1 MENNKRTFQ
10 SFQQIRRE
18 VKHERFDTE
27 KTLTYVQALE
37 NVKEALVPFAEKE
50 LAEAAKRKKNNVVI
64 EKNKTYLRERFE
76 IMTERITNIVNE
88 QGIRVEGMTSAEF
101 IDAAVSELEGHDILE
116 DAFRDDEITDI
127 YVYCWDK
134 IVVEKKGVNTPYHKI
149 FRNEKHYEMFIERL
163 VREAGGKFDTGS
175 NKICDYDLWGDRYCL
190 TSKAISPAGD
200 SMTIR
205 KHSDSHI
212 TLDDLLKYRTLDEIT
227 AQFFNLA
234 IVGQTNWIYA
244 GITGSGKTTDVR
256 AFINDFLPK
265 TNRRMLVCEDT
276 RELFI
281 DHSQTLELQSFKS
294 KEEDA
299 KVDLSRLIHTALRL
313 KPKYIAVG
321 EVRGAEA
328 EGVTRQFSV

>member
-18 VKHERFDTE
+18 VKQESFDTS

-37 NVKEALVPFAEKE
+37 NVKVALVPFAEKE
-50 LAEAAKRKKNNVVI
+50 LQEEAKRKKQNIII
-64 EKNKTYLRERFE
+64 EKNKTYLRQRFA
-76 IMTERITNIVNE
+76 IMTERINNIVAE
-88 QGIRVEGMTSAEF
+88 QGIRVGGMTVEEF
-101 IDAAVSELEGHDILE
+101 VSAAVSELEGHDILE
-116 DAFRDDEITDI
+116 DAFKDDEITDI

-134 IVVEKKGVNTPYHKI
+134 IFVEKNGENVIYPKK

-163 VREAGGKFDTGS
+163 TREAGGRLDPGS

-212 TLDDLLKYRTLDEIT
+212 TLDDLLKYRTLDDIT
-227 AQFFNLA
+227 AEFFNLA

-256 AFINDFLPK
+256 ALINDFLPK

-281 DHSQTLELQSFKS
+281 DHHQTLELQSFKS
-294 KEEDA
+294 KEDDA
-299 KVDLSRLIHTALRL
+299 RVDLSRLIHTALRL

-328 EGVTRQFSV
+328 EGVTRQFNV